1 MRTYELLYIIPATL
15 TDEEVAKTEGEIQ
28 ALVQKYG
35 GASKESRRL
44 GKFKLAYL
52 IKHVRHGHYVLA
64 YFEAEPQAVA
74 KINEALRISDK
85 VLRHIIL
92 SADEVAGPFELV
104 QYQEIVVEGASKD
117 DRAKRKRLDKDKA
130 VAEDV
135 KAAAALAQ
143 GTEEKVADEAAVAV
157 PTTTT
162 TEVAEDL
169 KDLSAEEL
177 DRKIDA
183 ALSENA

>member
-35 GASKESRRL
+35 GTPKESRRL
-44 GKFKLAYL
+44 GKLKLAYL

-64 YFEAEPQAVA
+64 TFEAEPQAVA
-74 KINEALRISDK
+74 KINEALRIADK
-85 VLRHIIL
+85 VLRHLIL
-92 SADEVAGPFELV
+92 SAEEAGGPFELV
-104 QYQEIVVEGASKD
+104 QYQEIVVEGTSKD
-117 DRAKRKRLDKDKA
+117 DRAKRKRQDKP
-130 VAEDV
+130 VSEDV
-135 KAAAALAQ
+135 KAAAALEQ
-143 GTEEKVADEAAVAV
+143 GAEDKPAEKTEAPAEAAEE
-157 PTTTT
+157 P
-162 TEVAEDL
+162 L
-169 KDLSAEEL
+169 KNLSADEL